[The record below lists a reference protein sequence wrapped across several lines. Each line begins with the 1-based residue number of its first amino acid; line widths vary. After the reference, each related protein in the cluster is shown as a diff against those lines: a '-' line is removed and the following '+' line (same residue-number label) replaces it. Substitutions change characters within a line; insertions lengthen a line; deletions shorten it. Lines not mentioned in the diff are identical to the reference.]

1 MRLMNGLKRLGGP
14 LDIRLYVLLTAL
26 LLIVLKAMEDL
37 LQQIGEVFIVR
48 QEVLLKKPKHGFGQ
62 THSQES
68 YRRQ

>member
-48 QEVLLKKPKHGFGQ
+48 QEVLLKKPKHGFAQ

>member
-1 MRLMNGLKRLGGP
+1 
-14 LDIRLYVLLTAL
+14 
-26 LLIVLKAMEDL
+26 MEDL

-48 QEVLLKKPKHGFGQ
+48 QEVLLKKPKHGFAQ